1 VRLHVTSFCKEVD
14 TANIVVKFPG
24 RTADT
29 IVLGAH
35 FDTWDLGQGALD
47 NGLGTA
53 QLFAVAKLLHE
64 HAPQNLRTVELVWF
78 NGEEQGLWG
87 SRHHAPTLK
96 GRPITAMI
104 NLDMVG
110 FPTSVNALGCTE
122 LVPLLH
128 QFNATLGARKLTQGK
143 DGVDNVNWFGSD
155 QTPYQLQGIRTIT
168 FGATIPPEDV
178 RYYHDFG
185 DTFDKVSP
193 EIVGESS
200 ATVAAL
206 TYWLA
211 NEPGLDAT
219 RMSPQEAAGLFA
231 EKGLEE
237 RMRELGLW
245 TFGDVSAAPAQQ
257 QP

>member
-1 VRLHVTSFCKEVD
+1 
-14 TANIVVKFPG
+14 
-24 RTADT
+24 
-29 IVLGAH
+29 
-35 FDTWDLGQGALD
+35 
-47 NGLGTA
+47 
-53 QLFAVAKLLHE
+53 
-64 HAPQNLRTVELVWF
+64 
-78 NGEEQGLWG
+78 
-87 SRHHAPTLK
+87 
-96 GRPITAMI
+96 MI

-110 FPTSVNALGCTE
+110 YPDSVNALGSAE
-122 LVPLLH
+122 LVPVLEK
-128 QFNATLGARKLTQGK
+128 FNATLGTRKLAK
-143 DGVDNVNWFGSD
+143 GVDNQDWFGSD